1 MQNIKMLLF
10 FHVKTPCFE
19 VFLSYEFYLACFS
32 VLSSSTHSV
41 AVSSILSVWLC
52 VCIYTHTHKTVHS
65 QQVSYNLSNM
75 RRLQKSTESRNTDLY
90 TCVEMVMNVNKV
102 GNLLSYHSITI
113 WNFKYHFSCLIQT
126 RSCFPLTEALVSIP
140 RFWSFPEYSWY
151 FNYKDILWAIKPAAH
166 LFIKR

>member
-1 MQNIKMLLF
+1 MFWSIFKLWILFGLLF
-10 FHVKTPCFE
+10 CTFLLHSLCCCFK
-19 VFLSYEFYLACFS
+19 
-32 VLSSSTHSV
+32 HP
-41 AVSSILSVWLC
+41 IC
-52 VCIYTHTHKTVHS
+52 VTMCMYTHTHTSRIVHS

-75 RRLQKSTESRNTDLY
+75 RRLQTSVESRNTDLH

-113 WNFKYHFSCLIQT
+113 WNFKYHFSCPIQT
-126 RSCFPLTEALVSIP
+126 RLCFPLTEALVSIP